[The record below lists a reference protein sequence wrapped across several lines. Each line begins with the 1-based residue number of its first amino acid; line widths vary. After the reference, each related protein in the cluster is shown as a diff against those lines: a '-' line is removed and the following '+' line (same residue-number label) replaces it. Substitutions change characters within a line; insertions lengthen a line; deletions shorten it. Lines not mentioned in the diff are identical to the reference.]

1 MTPRLAQIR
10 RGDRVFERLY
20 RRQMADRYVLVLL
33 RDPLDAEDPFNEQ
46 LEGALSCR
54 EAERAISR
62 QLDGRLARAERKP
75 LRQHLRECAECARF
89 GRSQRARRSAWKAL
103 ASVPLPASLQLPFGA
118 GGVEGAT
125 LGTGA
130 GSLALAAAARTLA
143 VLTIGVSG
151 IAMLYESLGYGTPG
165 LTVPA
170 PSVQGAPAAR
180 RANPSGRPTA
190 VPEQIKAAPTANA
203 PSRLPTRASTPLAGR
218 PTKAHPNAV
227 AAKGATTRATP
238 VSQAI
243 QIRAPARS
251 KPVGHTQTAVA
262 NEPAHGPTP
271 SAPPQPQ
278 GAPQIVPPAP
288 APPLQLPG
296 VPQLPPATPL
306 PLPPPH
312 LP

>member
-33 RDPLDAEDPFNEQ
+33 RDPLDAEDPFNGQ

-103 ASVPLPASLQLPFGA
+103 ASVPLPVSLQSFQGA
-118 GGVEGAT
+118 DGVMETT
-125 LGTGA
+125 LGRGA
-130 GSLALAAAARTLA
+130 GSVALAAAARTLA
-143 VLTIGVSG
+143 VLTIGISG
-151 IAMLYESLGYGTPG
+151 IAMLYESLGYGTPD
-165 LTVPA
+165 LTAPA

-190 VPEQIKAAPTANA
+190 VPEQIKAAPAANA

-227 AAKGATTRATP
+227 AAKGATTRAAS

-251 KPVGHTQTAVA
+251 KPVGHTQTAAA
-262 NEPAHGPTP
+262 NEPARGPTP

-278 GAPQIVPPAP
+278 AAPQIVPPAP
-288 APPLQLPG
+288 VPSLQLPT
-296 VPQLPPATPL
+296 VPQLPPAPL